1 LAAPR
6 GSRLVGTESITGHRE
21 KEGDPIMRKKEEE
34 KKGKEAT
41 LLQELCGADAELYAC
56 LSVHLYETP
65 LTAISQKDLDVLT
78 AEAENSGAFRRAVDK
93 AIFEGAQNPGE
104 RERYIGA
111 IQDLASKTM
120 RAMERE
126 RETLEKEGLTDLAAS
141 LGRGIEDQKVI
152 SNRAEDVLIVASKF
166 YAEKLVSLGEEER
179 RKARSKHRKG
189 AEREERRIVE
199 AEKAAR
205 ETRRQARR
213 GMTKGERREAK
224 KQDKREKLAAEER
237 KEARGREK
245 QEAEEEDRRIGD
257 LEKEGRDTRREERR
271 GDAS

>member
-1 LAAPR
+1 
-6 GSRLVGTESITGHRE
+6 
-21 KEGDPIMRKKEEE
+21 MRKTEEE

-93 AIFEGAQNPGE
+93 AIFESAQNPGE

-126 RETLEKEGLTDLAAS
+126 RETAEKEGLTDLAAS
-141 LGRGIEDQKVI
+141 LGRGIEDQRVI
-152 SNRAEDVLIVASKF
+152 SNRTEDILTVASKF
-166 YAEKLVSLGEEER
+166 YAEKSVALDEDER
-179 RKARSKHRKG
+179 RKVRNKHRKG
-189 AEREERRIVE
+189 AEREEKKILE

-213 GMTKGERREAK
+213 GMTRGERREAK
-224 KQDKREKLAAEER
+224 KQEKREKLAAEER
-237 KEARGREK
+237 KEARGQEK
-245 QEAEEEDRRIGD
+245 QEAEEEDRRIGE
-257 LEKEGRDTRREERR
+257 LEKEGREARREERR
-271 GDAS
+271 GNAS

>member
-1 LAAPR
+1 
-6 GSRLVGTESITGHRE
+6 
-21 KEGDPIMRKKEEE
+21 MRKKEEKE
-34 KKGKEAT
+34 KEET

-65 LTAISQKDLDVLT
+65 LSAISPKDLDILT
-78 AEAENSGAFRRAVDK
+78 AEAEESGAFRRALDK

-104 RERYIGA
+104 RETYIKA

-126 RETLEKEGLTDLAAS
+126 RETAEKEGLTDLAAS
-141 LGRGIEDQKVI
+141 LGRGIENQKLI
-152 SNRAEDVLIVASKF
+152 GKRAEDILLVARKF
-166 YAEKLVSLGEEER
+166 YAEKLLERGEEER
-179 RKARSKHRKG
+179 RGMRRDHRKE
-189 AEREERRIVE
+189 AEREEKRILEVE
-199 AEKAAR
+199 ETDR
-205 ETRRQARR
+205 EARRQARR

-237 KEARGREK
+237 KEARK
-245 QEAEEEDRRIGD
+245 QDRQESDREDRRIEE
-257 LEKEGRDTRREERR
+257 LEKEGREARKEERR